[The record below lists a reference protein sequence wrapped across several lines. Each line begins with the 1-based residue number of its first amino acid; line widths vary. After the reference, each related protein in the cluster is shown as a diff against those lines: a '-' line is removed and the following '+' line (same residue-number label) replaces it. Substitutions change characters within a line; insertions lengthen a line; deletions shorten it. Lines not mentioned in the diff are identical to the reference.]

1 MAAVSAPPPRV
12 QTNQAPLGLMS
23 QNTSGGVSQSNHG
36 HEAKED
42 PFFGSKWFE
51 QLFVC
56 FVKSSLCSYLKQM

>member
-12 QTNQAPLGLMS
+12 QANQAPLGLMS

-42 PFFGSKWFE
+42 PFFGSKCFE
-51 QLFVC
+51 QLFLFLFKV
-56 FVKSSLCSYLKQM
+56 VNVYI